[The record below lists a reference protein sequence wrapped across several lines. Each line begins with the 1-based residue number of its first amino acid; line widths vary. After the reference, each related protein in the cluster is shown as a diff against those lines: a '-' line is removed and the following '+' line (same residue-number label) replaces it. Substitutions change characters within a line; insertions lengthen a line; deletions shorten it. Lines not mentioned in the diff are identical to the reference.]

1 MNFANF
7 KESFRE
13 LNKEVIEK
21 GGGKY
26 TLLHNHP
33 LDFKMTFEKKEN
45 INFDEKEDNV
55 GEGNWLVLK
64 SKKKLDCKAFG
75 IVLYM
80 DQEVYEKDKDAH
92 FPFIKEQNG
101 NYKFIY
107 INLLQAIFALYY
119 QELTIKDIII
129 SKGRKNI
136 KYYVKDFEKSLIEL

>member
-1 MNFANF
+1 MDFVNF
-7 KESFRE
+7 KESFRN

-21 GGGKY
+21 GGNKY

-33 LDFKMTFEKKEN
+33 LEFKMTFEKKEN
-45 INFDEKEDNV
+45 LNFNENEDNV
-55 GEGNWLVLK
+55 GEGNWLILK
-64 SKKKLDCKAFG
+64 GKKKLDCKAFG

-80 DQEVYEKDKDAH
+80 DQEVYEKNKDAH
-92 FPFIKEQNG
+92 FPFINEQNG

-129 SKGRKNI
+129 GHEHGKI
-136 KYYVKDFEKSLIEL
+136 KKKCHLQCVVIL